1 MHKDHRP
8 ACHAFRLE
16 KVKGLPRARAV
27 FDPLLRPRTQT
38 FAKGFGLL
46 LPTGRIGI
54 CTLDMGCVGIGII
67 QLHGA
72 DPLNVNWT
80 IIPIVALGSQTNSR
94 RMHMTASTT
103 DLKSMLKDPS
113 LLETRAYIGGKW
125 VDGEDGTFDV
135 TNPSRGDVV
144 AKVANLSR
152 AQVAGAIAQA
162 EAAQKEWAK
171 WTGKERAAV
180 MRKWFDLMMAN
191 QDDLGMIL
199 TAEQGKPLAEAKGE
213 IAYGASFIEF
223 FGEQAKRIYGETIPG
238 HQRDKRITVI
248 KQPIGVAASI
258 TPWNFPN
265 AMITRKA
272 APALAAGCAFVAR
285 PAAETPLSAI
295 VMGVLAERAG
305 IPAGVFNVVP
315 SSSSSAIGKE
325 FCENPA
331 VRKLTFTGSTEVGRI
346 LMKQAAD
353 QVMKCSME
361 LGGNAPF
368 IVFDDADLD
377 AAVEGAILCKFRN
390 NGQTCVC
397 ANRIYVQAGVYDA
410 FAAKLVKAVEKL
422 KVGDGFEE
430 GVALGPLINP
440 AAGEKVKEHI
450 DDAKAKGATIALGAN
465 GAMDGNFLA
474 PTIMTG
480 VTQDMKVAQEETFGP
495 LAPLFKFDTEDDVI
509 AMANDTIFG
518 LASYFYAKDL
528 SRVYKVAEALE
539 YGIVGVN
546 TGLISTEVAPFGGVK
561 QSGLGREGSHH
572 GIEDYLEMKYICM
585 SV

>member
-1 MHKDHRP
+1 M
-8 ACHAFRLE
+8 
-16 KVKGLPRARAV
+16 
-27 FDPLLRPRTQT
+27 
-38 FAKGFGLL
+38 
-46 LPTGRIGI
+46 
-54 CTLDMGCVGIGII
+54 LD
-67 QLHGA
+67 A
-72 DPLNVNWT
+72 
-80 IIPIVALGSQTNSR
+80 
-94 RMHMTASTT
+94 TT

-113 LLETRAYIGGKW
+113 LLVTQAYINGQW
-125 VDGEDGTFDV
+125 VDGENGTFAV
-135 TNPSRGDVV
+135 TNPARGDVV
-144 AKVANLSR
+144 AEVADLSR
-152 AQVAGAIAQA
+152 AQVAEAIAAA
-162 EAAQKEWAK
+162 ESAQKDWASL
-171 WTGKERAAV
+171 TGKERAV
-180 MRKWFDLMMAN
+180 ILRRWFDLMMENA
-191 QDDLGMIL
+191 DDLGKIL
-199 TAEQGKPLAEAKGE
+199 SAEQGKPLAEAVGE
-213 IAYGASFIEF
+213 IGYGASFIEF

-238 HQRDKRITVI
+238 HQRDKRIMVL

-272 APALAAGCAFVAR
+272 GPALAAGCSFVAR
-285 PAAETPLSAI
+285 PASETPLSAL

-305 IPAGVFNVVP
+305 IPAGVLNVVP
-315 SSSSSAIGKE
+315 SSSASDVGKE
-325 FCENPA
+325 FCENPV

-346 LMKQAAD
+346 LLRQAAD

-377 AAVEGAILCKFRN
+377 AAVEGAMLSKFRN

-410 FAAKLVKAVEKL
+410 FAAKLTAAVEAL
-422 KVGDGFEE
+422 KVGDGLTE
-430 GVALGPLINP
+430 GVTTGPLISD
-440 AAGEKVKEHI
+440 AAVAKVQEHLE
-450 DDAKAKGATIALGAN
+450 DVTAHGGKVLTGGKSHALG
-465 GAMDGNFLA
+465 GTFFE
-474 PTIMTG
+474 PTVVTG

-495 LAPLFKFDTEDDVI
+495 LAPLFKFEDEDEVI

-546 TGLISTEVAPFGGVK
+546 TGIISTEVGPFGGVK

-572 GIEDYLEMKYICM
+572 GIEDYLEMKYICL

>member
-1 MHKDHRP
+1 MLD
-8 ACHAFRLE
+8 
-16 KVKGLPRARAV
+16 
-27 FDPLLRPRTQT
+27 QT
-38 FAKGFGLL
+38 
-46 LPTGRIGI
+46 
-54 CTLDMGCVGIGII
+54 
-67 QLHGA
+67 
-72 DPLNVNWT
+72 
-80 IIPIVALGSQTNSR
+80 TN
-94 RMHMTASTT
+94 
-103 DLKSMLKDPS
+103 LKSLLKDPT
-113 LLETRAYIGGKW
+113 LLETRAYVNGAW
-125 VDGEDGTFDV
+125 VDGDNGTFDV
-135 TNPSRGDVV
+135 TNPARGDVI
-144 AKVANLSR
+144 
-152 AQVAGAIAQA
+152 AQVADLSREQVASAIAAA
-162 EAAQKEWAK
+162 ETAQKEWAR
-171 WTGKERAAV
+171 WTGKERAGV

-191 QDDLGMIL
+191 QDDLGTIL

-213 IAYGASFIEF
+213 VGYGASFIEF
-223 FGEQAKRIYGETIPG
+223 FGEEAKRIYGEMIPG
-238 HQRDKRITVI
+238 HQRDKRIMVL

-272 APALAAGCAFVAR
+272 GPALAAGCSFVAR
-285 PAAETPLSAI
+285 PAKETPLSAI

-305 IPAGVFNVVP
+305 IPAGVFSVVP

-410 FAAKLVKAVEKL
+410 FAEKL
-422 KVGDGFEE
+422 AARVSQMKVGDGLEP
-430 GVALGPLINP
+430 GVDLGPLINP
-440 AAGEKVKEHI
+440 DAGAKVIEHIQDATGKGAKILLGNGAAG
-450 DDAKAKGATIALGAN
+450 L
-465 GAMDGNFLA
+465 DGNFLP
-474 PTIMTG
+474 PTILTG
-480 VTQDMKVAQEETFGP
+480 VTQDMAVATEETFGP
-495 LAPLFKFDTEDDVI
+495 LAPLFKFDTVDDVI

-518 LASYFYAKDL
+518 LASYFYANDL

-572 GIEDYLEMKYICM
+572 GIEDYLEMKYVCL

>member
-1 MHKDHRP
+1 MTD
-8 ACHAFRLE
+8 
-16 KVKGLPRARAV
+16 
-27 FDPLLRPRTQT
+27 
-38 FAKGFGLL
+38 AK
-46 LPTGRIGI
+46 
-54 CTLDMGCVGIGII
+54 
-67 QLHGA
+67 
-72 DPLNVNWT
+72 
-80 IIPIVALGSQTNSR
+80 
-94 RMHMTASTT
+94 T
-103 DLKSMLKDPS
+103 DLKSLLKDPS
-113 LLETRAYIGGKW
+113 LLETRAYIGGQW
-125 VDGEDGTFDV
+125 VEGDDGTFDV
-135 TNPSRGDVV
+135 TNPARGDVIAQV
-144 AKVANLSR
+144 ADLSR

-162 EAAQKEWAK
+162 EKAQKDWAA

-180 MRKWFDLMMAN
+180 LRKWFDLMMEN
-191 QDDLGMIL
+191 QDDLGTIL

-223 FGEQAKRIYGETIPG
+223 FGEEAKRVYGEMIPG
-238 HQRDKRITVI
+238 HQRDKRIMVM

-272 APALAAGCAFVAR
+272 APALAAGCSFVAR

-315 SSSSSAIGKE
+315 SSSSSAVGKE

-346 LMKQAAD
+346 LLKQAAD

-377 AAVEGAILCKFRN
+377 AAVEGAIMCKFRN

-397 ANRIYVQAGVYDA
+397 ANRIYVQTGVYDA
-410 FAAKLVKAVEKL
+410 FAAKLKERVSQM
-422 KVGDGFEE
+422 KVGDGLEE
-430 GVALGPLINP
+430 GTDLGPLINP
-440 AAGEKVKEHI
+440 EASDKVQEHI
-450 DDAKAKGATIALGAN
+450 KDAVDN
-465 GAMDGNFLA
+465 GAEIILGNAKDDMGGNFFG
-474 PTIMTG
+474 PTIVTG
-480 VTQDMKVAQEETFGP
+480 VTQDMKVAKEETFGP
-495 LAPLFKFDTEDDVI
+495 LAPLFKFEDVDDVI

-546 TGLISTEVAPFGGVK
+546 TGIISTELAPFGGVK

-572 GIEDYLEMKYICM
+572 GIEDYLEMKYVCL